1 MILHADIT
9 DKIIG
14 SFYKV
19 YNGLGY
25 GFLEKVYENALM
37 IELYA
42 IGLICFQQAGVKV
55 YYEEKEVG
63 SYFADILVENK
74 VIVEVKA
81 GHGQILKEHEIQVS
95 NYLKATNFEVGLIL
109 QFGEKPTFKRVIFQM
124 IINKK

>member
-9 DKIIG
+9 DK
-14 SFYKV
+14 SLSCFYKV

-37 IELYA
+37 IELYS
-42 IGLICFQQAGVKV
+42 IGLICIQQAGIKV
-55 YYEEKEVG
+55 YYEEREVG
-63 SYFADILVENK
+63 NYFADILVENK

-81 GHGQILKEHEIQVS
+81 GHGQIVKEHEVQVS

-109 QFGEKPTFKRVIFQM
+109 NFGEQPTFKRVIFS
-124 IINKK
+124 NDYK